1 MMSLFS
7 FLNRL
12 HLSGWIFLD
21 SAETFWSE
29 CHLSLLIVSVAEY
42 FLSFPVSVGVFLGS
56 WGRLYQTLLT
66 RGCFI
71 PQILSGPAFLP
82 IAFLQIQQPGLFS
95 EGGKNGKWSSLS
107 EDLAWYL
114 SCDPQQCFLNCLLFK
129 CGKLPIE
136 MTKWACV
143 TIISKCMISIM
154 AFHNGSH
161 TTFIN
166 Y

>member
-1 MMSLFS
+1 MFQQNQEKFTQINGACLRKKKETSCLLPMSFPKLRKAKVS
-7 FLNRL
+7 CK
-12 HLSGWIFLD
+12 
-21 SAETFWSE
+21 EV
-29 CHLSLLIVSVAEY
+29 LSLLPFFHGSDRPPG
-42 FLSFPVSVGVFLGS
+42 SHFP
-56 WGRLYQTLLT
+56 
-66 RGCFI
+66 
-71 PQILSGPAFLP
+71 PGPAFLP

-161 TTFIN
+161 TTFRN

>member
-1 MMSLFS
+1 MFQQNQEKFTQISNGACLRKKKDTSCLLPMSFPKLRKPKVSCKEVLCLLPFFRGSDRPPGSLF
-7 FLNRL
+7 
-12 HLSGWIFLD
+12 
-21 SAETFWSE
+21 
-29 CHLSLLIVSVAEY
+29 
-42 FLSFPVSVGVFLGS
+42 P
-56 WGRLYQTLLT
+56 
-66 RGCFI
+66 
-71 PQILSGPAFLP
+71 PGPAFLP
-82 IAFLQIQQPGLFS
+82 TAFLQMQQPGLFS
-95 EGGKNGKWSSLS
+95 EGGKNGQWSSLS
-107 EDLAWYL
+107 EDPAWYL

-161 TTFIN
+161 TIFRN